1 MNHIKTS
8 LLLLILFLSL
18 TCFSN
23 DTLTIVIRPSFRGIP
38 VQLNST
44 DYINNN
50 GDTLRISRVRIY
62 ISNIELKS
70 KTGETHTAANSY
82 HLIDLEKPASLNI
95 KLKSGIKDLSKIR
108 FSVGVDSASCVSGA
122 MSGDLDP
129 IYGMYWAWNSG
140 YINAKIEGTS
150 NQCKTHNNRFEFHI
164 GGYLSPYQTI
174 QNVQLETKAKNG
186 RITIDMDLNEWF
198 EDIDLGEE
206 NSILIP
212 GGKAVEMSKRYKK
225 MFSISAQ

>member
-8 LLLLILFLSL
+8 LLLLILLLSL

-23 DTLTIVIRPSFRGIP
+23 DTLTLVIRPSFRGIP
-38 VQLNST
+38 VQLSST

-70 KTGETHTAANSY
+70 ETGETLTAADSY

-95 KLKSGIKDLSKIR
+95 KLKSDIKDLSQIR
-108 FSVGVDSASCVSGA
+108 FSIGVDSAACVSGA

-174 QNVQLETKAKNG
+174 QPVQLETKAKNG

-198 EDIDLGEE
+198 QDIDLGEE

-212 GGKAVEMSKRYKK
+212 GEKAVQMSKRYKK